1 MSIIPNDHQNNQIN
15 QNNQNNQNNLFFPNY
30 YSSQEINIENY
41 IQYNNFINKNNY
53 INEGYVDKVPIVT
66 LEQMEIILP
75 QLRNSVCKINN
86 KIIGTG
92 FLCKI
97 PFPDQFK
104 LLPVLI
110 TNNHI
115 LNNEDIKSN
124 KIINISFNDDKIFKK
139 LNIEDR
145 KTYTNENIY

>member
-1 MSIIPNDHQNNQIN
+1 M
-15 QNNQNNQNNLFFPNY
+15 
-30 YSSQEINIENY
+30 
-41 IQYNNFINKNNY
+41 QYNNLTNQKNFIK
-53 INEGYVDKVPIVT
+53 EGYVDKVPIVT
-66 LEQMEIILP
+66 LEQMDVILP

-86 KIIGTG
+86 KKMGTG

-97 PFPDQFK
+97 PFPNQFI

-145 KTYTNENIY
+145 KTYTNEDIDVTIIEI